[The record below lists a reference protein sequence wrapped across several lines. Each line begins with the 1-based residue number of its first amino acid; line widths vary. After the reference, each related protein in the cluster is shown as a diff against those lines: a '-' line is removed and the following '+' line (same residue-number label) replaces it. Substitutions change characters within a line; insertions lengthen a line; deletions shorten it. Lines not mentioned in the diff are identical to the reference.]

1 MATLHEMAMKLQES
15 IIQQQGDAHN
25 SVNLNIHRYNNL
37 KLKMLN
43 TINYPHVVVS
53 IGISEAVYNIKDC
66 TKVEGGLGLD
76 EKYVRKW
83 LGKSSVMENL
93 QQIYNSINELGEA
106 EHMQAEDLLEM
117 SEGKAGGVRM
127 SKYNEITA
135 VTLGGLQ
142 KLENNI
148 PSEIHD
154 IDKFSADVSNVSPER
169 KIADSD
175 EDEAEE

>member
-25 SVNLNIHRYNNL
+25 SASLNVHRYNNL

-93 QQIYNSINELGEA
+93 QQIYDSINELGEA
-106 EHMQAEDLLEM
+106 EHVQAEDLLEM

-127 SKYNEITA
+127 SKYNQIPA

-148 PSEIHD
+148 PSETHD
-154 IDKFSADVSNVSPER
+154 INKFSADASNVSPER
-169 KIADSD
+169 AKPDYD
-175 EDEAEE
+175 EEDAQ